1 MQRLL
6 DVFKVSG
13 PWVGVAADGLVPV
26 VCVVGVMQDM
36 TTVVSLGF
44 FLKTGPF
51 YKPSPIVPLQRV
63 LAQCFAFS
71 TGCY

>member
-13 PWVGVAADGLVPV
+13 PWVGVASDGLVPV

-44 FLKTGPF
+44 FLKTGP
-51 YKPSPIVPLQRV
+51 SPIVPLQRV